1 MADII
6 QRLLTQNDCY
16 RAGRTIKPKG
26 IMVHS
31 LGVAQPDPEVFI
43 RSWDRPGVEVAV
55 HAIVGAESVTQLL
68 PWHWRGWHAGTG
80 TSGQSANNTHIS
92 FECCEPA
99 GHSYQGG
106 TMIGYDAPANDGYF
120 RAVYRNAVELAAYL
134 CKLYKLDPLA
144 DGVLICHSEG
154 YRRGVASNH
163 ADVMHWWPKH
173 GKNMDTFRAEVVAK
187 LGGSEPGTPVEPVR
201 GGRRRER
208 RGRNDCRGSKERA
221 QGESRAE
228 RHNDYLSVQLPLGR
242 RSVAQA
248 GGGSGGQG
256 MREKLAK
263 LIDVKS
269 IVTLGLSVCMAMLLF
284 GGFQPPQEALALFC
298 TSYGAIITYFFT
310 RKEG

>member
-55 HAIVGAESVTQLL
+55 HAIVGAESITQLL

-99 GHSYQGG
+99 GHTYQGG

-134 CKLYKLDPLA
+134 CKMYKLDPLA
-144 DGVLICHSEG
+144 DGALICHSEG

-173 GKNMDTFRAEVVAK
+173 GKDMDTFRAEVAAAVKGEAGMTVEEAK
-187 LGGSEPGTPVEPVR
+187 RVLKAKAGLSDTTIT
-201 GGRRRER
+201 
-208 RGRNDCRGSKERA
+208 
-221 QGESRAE
+221 
-228 RHNDYLSVQLPLGR
+228 YLYNYRWGDDLLL
-242 RSVAQA
+242 
-248 GGGSGGQG
+248 
-256 MREKLAK
+256 KLAAA
-263 LIDVKS
+263 V
-269 IVTLGLSVCMAMLLF
+269 
-284 GGFQPPQEALALFC
+284 
-298 TSYGAIITYFFT
+298 
-310 RKEG
+310 EGKG

>member
-55 HAIVGAESVTQLL
+55 HAIVGAESITQLL

-134 CKLYKLDPLA
+134 CKMYKLDPLA
-144 DGVLICHSEG
+144 DGALICHSEG

-173 GKNMDTFRAEVVAK
+173 GKDMDTFRAEVAAAVKVEVRMTVEEAK
-187 LGGSEPGTPVEPVR
+187 RVLKAKAGLSDTTIT
-201 GGRRRER
+201 
-208 RGRNDCRGSKERA
+208 
-221 QGESRAE
+221 
-228 RHNDYLSVQLPLGR
+228 YLYNYRWGDDLLL
-242 RSVAQA
+242 
-248 GGGSGGQG
+248 
-256 MREKLAK
+256 KLAAA
-263 LIDVKS
+263 V
-269 IVTLGLSVCMAMLLF
+269 
-284 GGFQPPQEALALFC
+284 
-298 TSYGAIITYFFT
+298 
-310 RKEG
+310 EGKG